1 MTTTKAELAQENT
14 ELKLEIAKAHEALT
28 ELKAYLQSPKFYR
41 DTTVQTS
48 DILRRL
54 DEVKLTPERVRKYT
68 YHEVVGEIDGED
80 EVLFGSYDKSDC
92 IYEKGGALWKDEGYR
107 KIRLTQRLVEDPP
120 DPEIYG

>member
-1 MTTTKAELAQENT
+1 MTKSEMELENN

-54 DEVKLTPERVRKYT
+54 DEVRLTPERVRKYA

-92 IYEKGGALWKDEGYR
+92 IYEKGSESPLWKDEGYR
-107 KIRLTQRLVEDPP
+107 KIRLTQRLVEDPA